1 MKNIL
6 VVFTGGTIGSSVC
19 NGEINTDTQTHFLLL
34 SQFNTRNP
42 HVKTHFTTLQ
52 PYEILSE
59 NLTPETWTT
68 LIQSIENANPNA
80 YDGIIITHGT
90 DTLAYTSSAIHLYF
104 HALSVPIFLVSS
116 QYPLSDERANGL
128 DNFSYAVNKILEGN
142 LRGVFV
148 PYRNTHSQD
157 ITLHYGTHLTCSPEL
172 SSDFFSVTPHHKIEH
187 TFKALKKLKPNF
199 STRILIIKPYPGI
212 NYDNFNLDNV
222 DVILHD
228 LYHSGTACTTPE
240 YGHNYSLV
248 YFIRRCKALNIPVFL
263 APAFKS
269 TQFYQSTIELNYEGA
284 EMIWNT
290 SIEAAYAK
298 LLLAYGNFEH
308 YEEILIFLNDNV
320 AGEQI

>member
-34 SQFNTRNP
+34 SQFKMRNP
-42 HVKTHFTTLQ
+42 HAKIHFTTLQ

-187 TFKALKKLKPNF
+187 TVKALKKLKPNF

-284 EMIWNT
+284 EIIWNT

-308 YEEILIFLNDNV
+308 YEDILIFLNDNV